1 MISITENYQNCTGVN
16 PRIQKAYSA
25 KNEEEIQQALSEC
38 RNNKTPLYVHST
50 GNNWGY
56 GAKSPIQ
63 EDSCVLS
70 LAEMNQISNFDS
82 ERGIV
87 HLQPGVTYGQLSEFL
102 RASGNR
108 WIAPVHGGGP
118 DCSVMGNLLERGFG
132 ITPIEDHFSSLQ
144 SMRAILPNGKI
155 YESSYKSLGMENLCQ
170 NFQWG
175 IGPYMDGLFTQSNF
189 GIVTEICI
197 RLAPKREFREV
208 WIVKIK
214 PSTKWGQIL
223 KTVRK
228 IQQDHG
234 HSIGGINIMNKER
247 MNSMFSDYP
256 LDKKENSS
264 ALSQEE
270 VQEFAKSMGF
280 NQWTIVLSIQS
291 TKETGRAIKKQLKK
305 NFKAI
310 KSSIN
315 VVNDFSLA
323 ALSLISKFIP
333 KLGKFDFRKFAS
345 SSKGL
350 LDIIDGIPNHTAVKL
365 AYWMNETPF
374 QASKQLPDIDNCGL
388 IWFSP
393 ILPLSDVTIEMFLK
407 ICEETSAKYNINPL
421 ITLTSFNALS
431 LECTFPI
438 LFNKNS
444 PGAAENARK
453 FYLEMFKKCREIHCI
468 PYRLPIFAMEEIKQT
483 PLQGSFLLASN
494 IKKQLDPDNILS
506 PGRYVF

>member
-1 MISITENYQNCTGVN
+1 MSSAKDYQNCTGISPKIHKIYN
-16 PRIQKAYSA
+16 A
-25 KNEEEIQQALSEC
+25 KNEQEIQEILQEC
-38 RNNKTPLYVHST
+38 RTSKTPLYVHST

-56 GAKSPIQ
+56 GAKSPIK

-70 LAEMNQISNFDS
+70 LSEMNQISNFDS

-87 HLQPGVTYGQLSEFL
+87 HLQPGVTHAQLSEFL
-102 RASGNR
+102 RANGNR

-118 DCSVMGNLLERGFG
+118 DCSIMGNLLERGYG

-144 SMRAILPNGKI
+144 SMRAILPNGEI
-155 YESSYKSLGMENLCQ
+155 YESAYRSLGMPDLCE

-175 IGPYMDGLFTQSNF
+175 IGPYMDGIFTQSNF
-189 GIVTEICI
+189 GIVTDICI
-197 RLAPKREFREV
+197 RLAPKRDFREV

-214 PSTKWGQIL
+214 PKASWDQIL
-223 KTVRK
+223 RTVRK

-234 HSIGGINIMNKER
+234 HSIGGINVMNKER
-247 MNSMFSDYP
+247 MNSMFSEYP
-256 LDKKENSS
+256 TDKKANSH
-264 ALSQEE
+264 ALSKEE
-270 VQEFAKSMGF
+270 VQEFAQSMGF

-291 TKETGRAIKKQLKK
+291 TKATGKAIKKQLKK
-305 NFKAI
+305 ELKEIQAGT
-310 KSSIN
+310 N
-315 VVNDFSLA
+315 VINDFSLG
-323 ALSLISKFIP
+323 LLNFISKFIP
-333 KLGKFDFRKFAS
+333 KLGKMDFKKFAA

-374 QASKQLPDIDNCGL
+374 QDSKQLPDMDNCGL

-393 ILPLSDVTIEMFLK
+393 IIPLNDVIMETFLQ
-407 ICEETSAKYNINPL
+407 ICEDTSNKYNINPL
-421 ITLTSFNALS
+421 ITLTSFNSLS

-444 PGAAENARK
+444 PGAAENARA
-453 FYLEMFKKCREIHCI
+453 FYMEIFEECRKIHCI
-468 PYRLPIFAMEEIKQT
+468 PYRLPIFAMEAIKQT
-483 PLQGSFLLASN
+483 PLKGSFMLASS
-494 IKKQLDPDNILS
+494 IKQQLDPDNILS

>member
-1 MISITENYQNCTGVN
+1 MINNAKTYQNCTGVN
-16 PRIQKAYSA
+16 PKIKKVYTA
-25 KNEEEIQQALSEC
+25 KNEDEIQLALAVC
-38 RNNKTPLYVHST
+38 REHKTPLYVHST

-63 EDSCVLS
+63 EDSCILS
-70 LAEMNQISNFDS
+70 LSEMNKISNFDL
-82 ERGIV
+82 ERGLV

-102 RASGNR
+102 RESGNR

-132 ITPIEDHFSSLQ
+132 ITPIEDHFSALQ

-155 YESSYKSLGMENLCQ
+155 YESSFRSLGMENLCQ

-189 GIVTEICI
+189 GIVTDICI
-197 RLAPKREFREV
+197 RLAPKRDFREV
-208 WIVKIK
+208 WIVKVK
-214 PSTKWGQIL
+214 PEAKWENIL
-223 KTVRK
+223 KCLRK

-256 LDKKENSS
+256 RDKKSESS
-264 ALSQEE
+264 ALSKEE
-270 VQEFAKSMGF
+270 VQDFASSMGF
-280 NQWTIVLSIQS
+280 NQWTIVLSIQA
-291 TKETGRAIKKQLKK
+291 TALTGKAIRKQLKRDL
-305 NFKAI
+305 
-310 KSSIN
+310 KSIQAGTKKIN
-315 VVNDFSLA
+315 NFSLA
-323 ALSLISKFIP
+323 ALNFISKIVP
-333 KLGKFDFRKFAS
+333 KLGKFDFKKFAS

-350 LDIIDGIPNHTAVKL
+350 LDIIDGIPNHTALKL
-365 AYWMNETPF
+365 AYWMNKTPF
-374 QASKQLPDIDNCGL
+374 QDSKQLPDMDNCGL

-393 ILPLSDVTIEMFLK
+393 ILPLSDVIIEKFLE
-407 ICEETSAKYNINPL
+407 ICLETSAKYNINPL
-421 ITLTSFNALS
+421 ITLTSFNSLS

-438 LFNKNS
+438 LFNKNT
-444 PGAAENARK
+444 PGAAENARN
-453 FYLEMFKKCREIHCI
+453 FYLEIFRKCREIHCV
-468 PYRLPIFAMEEIKQT
+468 PYRLPIFAMEEIKQS
-483 PLQGSFLLASN
+483 PLQGSFMLASN